1 MEVSVTT
8 QSPPQIG
15 ILKTL
20 IFILF
25 GLASLLGWN
34 AIMSELPF
42 FTFYLK
48 KMDPAT
54 SFPFLNYALNIV
66 LQFLMLYNR
75 NLVPLRFRLI
85 GGLISGTII
94 MILLPT
100 IVLVMEQ
107 NSTANVIVTGAIILI
122 MGMVNA
128 LCSGGFFALV
138 SFFPNNLM
146 IAFSAGQGF
155 SGVMMNIIQYIVL
168 GSVNSGDKKKDLDRT
183 AWIYFGISSGCLLII
198 LMILLYQLRTDFFKY
213 YLKPLYDKIKKEKE
227 LKEKKKKEK
236 ENKEN
241 KKNNKN
247 EEEKK
252 NELENK
258 NEENKKKEENNKNEE
273 ENKKE
278 EIPSSERD
286 QQLKL
291 KENEEQKNNEN
302 NDDAKP
308 NVNNTE
314 NNNIGPTPKKR
325 RQISFFEMFK
335 ILMDLDILRTYI
347 NFISN
352 TLFPKAGVTQALF
365 KLDKYKT
372 VTILIMYNF
381 MDFFGRYIVLAFKQ
395 TKLKTY
401 IISIGRTI
409 LIFLLIFNYYC
420 QIGLK
425 TNLNVTS
432 ILLIIYVIAL
442 GLTHGM
448 GNSLCFGLAPTMVE
462 DDLKLQAGS
471 SMSFFTV
478 FGLFL
483 GSCLGFLTKY
493 ILEQID
499 KKNENGQNSNAP
511 KLL

>member
-1 MEVSVTT
+1 MEVTVTQ
-8 QSPPQIG
+8 QSPPPISL
-15 ILKTL
+15 IKRF

-34 AIMSELPF
+34 AITSELPF

-75 NLVPLRFRLI
+75 NLVPLKFRLI

-94 MILLPT
+94 MIILPIT
-100 IVLVMEQ
+100 VLNMEM
-107 NSTANVIVTGAIILI
+107 NSTGNEVLTGALILI

-138 SFFPNNLM
+138 SFFPTNLM

-168 GSVNSGDKKKDLDRT
+168 GCVHSGNRKKDLDKT
-183 AWIYFGISSGCLLII
+183 AWIYFGISAGCLFLI
-198 LMILLYQLRTDFFKY
+198 LILLLFQLQTDFFKY
-213 YLKPLYDKIKKEKE
+213 YLKPLNDRLKQEKE
-227 LKEKKKKEK
+227 EKEKKKKEQENKKGEDKK
-236 ENKEN
+236 EEETKEN
-241 KKNNKN
+241 KKETAVSTERDAQLNIK
-247 EEEKK
+247 
-252 NELENK
+252 ENK
-258 NEENKKKEENNKNEE
+258 T
-273 ENKKE
+273 
-278 EIPSSERD
+278 
-286 QQLKL
+286 QT
-291 KENEEQKNNEN
+291 N
-302 NDDAKP
+302 NDIDKLDNKDANTLSVDKNTP
-308 NVNNTE
+308 ANN
-314 NNNIGPTPKKR
+314 GPTPKKR

-352 TLFPKAGVTQALF
+352 TLFPKAGVTQSLF

-372 VTILIMYNF
+372 VTILIIYNF
-381 MDFFGRYIVLAFKQ
+381 TDFFGRYIVLAFKQ

-401 IISIGRTI
+401 IIALGRTV

-420 QIGLK
+420 EIGLK

-432 ILLIIYVIAL
+432 VLLIIWVFTL

-483 GSCLGFLTKY
+483 GSCLGFLTKF
-493 ILEQID
+493 ILEEID
-499 KKNENGQNSNAP
+499 KK
-511 KLL
+511 K